1 MTQPDGSAGASAAM
15 PHPTGTPPPHRF
27 CPLLPAIGFGA
38 LAVMAGLYV
47 SGSPLYGR
55 IMRGW
60 IMDVWDY
67 PFLDLS
73 TVLGWSRCYR
83 LHGTAAYAD
92 AVLQACG
99 VVGSMNY
106 PPIWMHLS
114 FLPTGPAWTN
124 WLGLGLVSAFIL
136 SLGLLPAPPTRAGWV
151 AMLLTSLSSL
161 PAFAV
166 ERANADLL
174 VFLLA
179 IGAALSL
186 TGPLPRRLLGYGF
199 CLVAGALKIYPMVLF
214 LLLLRERP
222 RVMVAVGVLAIAV
235 FAASLLG
242 YADELPLRAP
252 IPRGAAFLNLW
263 GAQNLPA
270 DAPLA
275 LPGLLF
281 GTGASLA
288 WPRAWTAAAVT
299 ALLGIAS
306 VSLIGWLATSAAL
319 QHAIA
324 ALPARTQCLLLA
336 GAALIAGCFFAGQN
350 VAYRGVFLL
359 LVLPGLL
366 ALRDRVESRRLRRI
380 LALTIG
386 AILLVGWQ
394 LTARV
399 LLGDMLGGRYID
411 IARTR
416 PALAL
421 WLLHELAWW
430 WIAAVLLAVLL
441 QFVATSQAM
450 RSLRSRL
457 GRIRGLPSVAG

>member
-1 MTQPDGSAGASAAM
+1 MPDPISIR
-15 PHPTGTPPPHRF
+15 PPRRF
-27 CPLLPAIGFGA
+27 SPLLPAIGFGVM
-38 LAVMAGLYV
+38 AVMAELYV
-47 SGSPLYGR
+47 TGSPLYGR

-60 IMDVWDY
+60 IMDAWDY

-73 TVLGWSRCYR
+73 TVLGWVRCYQ
-83 LHGTAAYAD
+83 LQGKAAYAE

-99 VVGSMNY
+99 VVGPMTY
-106 PPIWMHLS
+106 PPVWMHLS
-114 FLPTGPAWTN
+114 FLPTDPAWTN
-124 WLGLGLVSAFIL
+124 RLGLALVSAFL
-136 SLGLLPAPPTRAGWV
+136 LATGLLPLPRSAGGR
-151 AMLLTSLSSL
+151 LTMVVVSLSSL

-179 IGAALSL
+179 TGAALSL

-199 CLVAGALKIYPMVLF
+199 CLVGGVLKVYPMVLF

-222 RVMVAVGVLAIAV
+222 RIMVAVGVAAV
-235 FAASLLG
+235 VLFAASLLA
-242 YADELPLRAP
+242 YADELPLRAA
-252 IPRGAAFLNLW
+252 IPGGVPFLNMW
-263 GAQNLPA
+263 GAQNLPIA
-270 DAPLA
+270 APLV

-281 GTGASLA
+281 GTGTSLI
-288 WPRAWTAAAVT
+288 WPPLWTAAPVT
-299 ALLGIAS
+299 ILLGVAIVLLS
-306 VSLIGWLATSAAL
+306 GWLAGNAAL
-319 QHAIA
+319 RQAQA
-324 ALPARTQCLLLA
+324 MLPARTEYLLLV
-336 GAALIAGCFFAGQN
+336 GATLIVGCFFAGQN

-366 ALRDRVESRRLRRI
+366 ALRDRVEDRPLRRI

-399 LLGDMLGGRYID
+399 LLGDALGGSYGE

-416 PALAL
+416 PALAV

-430 WIAAVLLAVLL
+430 WIAAILLAVLL
-441 QFVATSQAM
+441 RFVATSQSV
-450 RSLRSRL
+450 RLLRGGFARV
-457 GRIRGLPSVAG
+457 RGLPSATG